1 MYLTAR
7 EVVIS
12 SLLFSYDLFFAE
24 CIGPFLLMNLCRT
37 KLPCR
42 VWDRTEY
49 LQERTFPLL
58 FHIKFCAIEKTD
70 DPQSLSGLI
79 FLSVICDA

>member
-7 EVVIS
+7 EVGISS
-12 SLLFSYDLFFAE
+12 SLLSHDLFFAE
-24 CIGPFLLMNLCRT
+24 CIGSFLLMNLRRT
-37 KLPCR
+37 KLPCH

-58 FHIKFCAIEKTD
+58 FHIEIVQWRRQITPKAF
-70 DPQSLSGLI
+70 
-79 FLSVICDA
+79 